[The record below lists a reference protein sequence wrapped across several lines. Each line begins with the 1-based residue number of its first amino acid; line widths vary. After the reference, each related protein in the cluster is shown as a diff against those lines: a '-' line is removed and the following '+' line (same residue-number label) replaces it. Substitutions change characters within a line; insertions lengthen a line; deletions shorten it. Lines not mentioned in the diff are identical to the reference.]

1 MLFFNSNSI
10 KPRNVLD
17 TAGLQFQRINYVI
30 SYLTR
35 KEQKVKLNN
44 FFHLMFDL
52 AWKTKG
58 KLVFIPITLLISAC
72 TVASVMS

>member
-17 TAGLQFQRINYVI
+17 TAGRQFQRINLVL

-35 KEQKVKLNN
+35 KEEKVKLNG

>member
-17 TAGLQFQRINYVI
+17 TAGQQFQRINHVL

-35 KEQKVKLNN
+35 KEEKVKLNS